1 MFMEAT
7 ARAIGA
13 RAGDVAVDVNCAGP
27 GASEARGH
35 SIIVDGAALPRMKCS
50 CAPDRSFNVAPVH
63 FRMNSCGSMR
73 LSCAVVPRACAFGV
87 PRYEQAQDRRRRY
100 GLRSLRRRLPDREP
114 ARAVQGPD
122 PADVPEP
129 APARADA
136 RAQVQPDTSPAPR
149 MVCAPARRTRLPLRL
164 YAMLR
169 RAGTANT
176 PGAGQSLAAPR
187 ATQGATGLNRLGE
200 VTFAVRRPGFKQAAR
215 ETAQDSRSRAKLN
228 LGIKPSRAP
237 TLGRACATPLRPW
250 PIGYVRR
257 LPSRAAPE
265 PVHLQRRQPLH
276 VTKGQAPRHQRLGE
290 LPRQVAKL
298 TGTQALA
305 AHIPSWTQ
313 VWLSSPAVPFDMP
326 ASVACHA
333 PGTMAHGRNRGKGRQ
348 AGRGAGAALTPR
360 APAPQNHGSRK

>member
-73 LSCAVVPRACAFGV
+73 LSCAVVPRGAALGV
-87 PRYEQAQDRRRRY
+87 PRYEQAQGRRCRN
-100 GLRSLRRRLPDREP
+100 GLRSLQRRLPDREP

-149 MVCAPARRTRLPLRL
+149 MVCAPARRTRPPVRL

-169 RAGTANT
+169 AAGVHRHG
-176 PGAGQSLAAPR
+176 PAA
-187 ATQGATGLNRLGE
+187 
-200 VTFAVRRPGFKQAAR
+200 RRPTGHTGRHGAESAR
-215 ETAQDSRSRAKLN
+215 E
-228 LGIKPSRAP
+228 
-237 TLGRACATPLRPW
+237 
-250 PIGYVRR
+250 
-257 LPSRAAPE
+257 
-265 PVHLQRRQPLH
+265 
-276 VTKGQAPRHQRLGE
+276 
-290 LPRQVAKL
+290 
-298 TGTQALA
+298 
-305 AHIPSWTQ
+305 
-313 VWLSSPAVPFDMP
+313 
-326 ASVACHA
+326 
-333 PGTMAHGRNRGKGRQ
+333 RG
-348 AGRGAGAALTPR
+348 
-360 APAPQNHGSRK
+360 